1 MKTRSFGP
9 ARADFEAV
17 LQAAPSNYS
26 ARNGLGW
33 CLKAQG
39 ETANAAAAWNQVL
52 MLNPESPEAPESLK
66 GLGLLAF
73 ERKDLAKAGSYLT
86 RSLLLDPYD
95 METRALLEEIVKPAD
110 APGLKAGPAALQ

>member
-17 LQAAPSNYS
+17 LEAAPSNYS
-26 ARNGLGW
+26 AWNGLGW
-33 CLKAQG
+33 SLKAQG
-39 ETANAAAAWNQVL
+39 EAARAAAAWNQVL
-52 MLNPESPEAPESLK
+52 ALHPESPEAPESLK

-73 ERKDLAKAGSYLT
+73 ERKDLAQAGSYLT

-95 METRALLEEIVKPAD
+95 METRALLEDIVKPAD
-110 APGLKAGPAALQ
+110 ATGVQAAPEALQ